1 MIRATTPTFIFTIKS
16 DTLDLNQADSIYVTF
31 SQGSKKVTKTG
42 EDVALDGTKTV
53 SVWLTQEESLALS
66 EGELECQI
74 NWTYHD
80 GYDNYRRAAT
90 VVKTICVTKQLL
102 RRILE

>member
-16 DTLDLNQADSIYVTF
+16 NTLDLNQADSIYVTF
-31 SQGSKKVTKTG
+31 AQGSRKITKDGDDVKLEG
-42 EDVALDGTKTV
+42 ERTV

-66 EGELECQI
+66 EGPLECQI

-80 GYDNYRRAAT
+80 AFGNDRRAAT
-90 VVKTICVTKQLL
+90 VIKQICVTKQLL